1 MEQDIL
7 KKLDE
12 QNIKLDAIA
21 LSVKKMRSY
30 FFWTGVITIAL
41 FVIPLIGLVF
51 VIPQFL
57 NTYSSLG
64 GSGF

>member
-12 QNIKLDAIA
+12 QNTKLDAIA

-30 FFWTGVITIAL
+30 FFWIAIISIAL
-41 FVIPLIGLVF
+41 FVIPLIGLIF
-51 VIPQFL
+51 AIPQFL
-57 NTYSSLG
+57 NTYSSI
-64 GSGF
+64 GSGL